1 MTVTALLEK
10 PNKWGSDSLLG
21 WIDSAEG
28 SLVCD
33 SPGKLFGIGL
43 LNAYFAIMFPLRA
56 YAVIATPSNA
66 DLVAFLVAAMFG
78 GFACHFL
85 YLSARA
91 VLVKRALVTVR
102 DAIKPTSAVV
112 SADTAVERDAS
123 PQSGSRP
130 SP

>member
-1 MTVTALLEK
+1 MTVIALLEK
-10 PNKWGSDSLLG
+10 PNEWGAGGLLG

-43 LNAYFAIMFPLRA
+43 LSTFFAIMFPMRA

-85 YLSARA
+85 YLSAKA
-91 VLVKRALVTVR
+91 FLVQRALATIR
-102 DAIKPTSAVV
+102 DSIKPTSVEFRAN
-112 SADTAVERDAS
+112 TTVERDAS